1 MIETRLMSEPVDVD
15 VAGGILEGYAVRYN
29 SESRPIATRGGSF
42 IETIAPG
49 AFDRSLAETDNV
61 SLHWNHQAQDLPIAT
76 TRGGSLSLVSDS
88 TGLRF
93 RAELAETSLGR
104 DVHRLLA
111 SGDLDGAMSFGFHV
125 DQGGDAWST
134 DRASRRITSGRLAEI
149 SVVDRGAYESST
161 SSLNN
166 KPRRRAALLRLGE
179 LRPCKT

>member
-1 MIETRLMSEPVDVD
+1 MIEYRTIDADIQIDHGR
-15 VAGGILEGYAVRYN
+15 GILEGYAIRYN

-42 IETIAPG
+42 VETIAPG
-49 AFDRSLAETDNV
+49 AFDRSLSESDNM
-61 SLHWNHQAQDLPIAT
+61 SMHWNHQAQDLPLAT

-88 TGLRF
+88 EGLRF
-93 RAELAETSLGR
+93 RAELAETTLGR
-104 DVHRLLA
+104 DVHRLLT
-111 SGDLDGAMSFGFHV
+111 SGDLSGAMSFGFYV
-125 DQGGDAWST
+125 DKGGETWSN

-149 SVVDRGAYESST
+149 SVVDRGAYAAST

>member
-1 MIETRLMSEPVDVD
+1 MIETRLIADDITVDAA
-15 VAGGILEGYAVRYN
+15 AGVLEGYAVRYN

-49 AFDRSLAETDNV
+49 AFDRSISETDNV
-61 SLHWNHQAQDLPIAT
+61 SLHWNHQ
-76 TRGGSLSLVSDS
+76 
-88 TGLRF
+88 
-93 RAELAETSLGR
+93 GR

-125 DQGGDAWST
+125 DKGGDTWSN

-149 SVVDRGAYESST
+149 SVVDRGAYAAST

-166 KPRRRAALLRLGE
+166 KPRRRAALLRLGAI
-179 LRPCKT
+179 RICKI

>member
-1 MIETRLMSEPVDVD
+1 MIETRLIADDITVDAA
-15 VAGGILEGYAVRYN
+15 AGVLEGYAVRYN

-49 AFDRSLAETDNV
+49 AFDRSISETDNV

-76 TRGGSLSLVSDS
+76 TRGGSLTLASDS

-93 RAELAETSLGR
+93 RAELAETTLGR

-125 DQGGDAWST
+125 DKGGDTWSN

-149 SVVDRGAYESST
+149 SVVDRGAYAAST

-166 KPRRRAALLRLGE
+166 KPRRRAALLRLGAI
-179 LRPCKT
+179 RICKI